1 MPPPEVPKMSDEAK
15 AMYTGISMCR
25 NTEVTLRW
33 ARSQIF
39 ILINLGG
46 FSFLGTQRATPEMYP
61 VIMVFAWLLGFY
73 WLEINRR
80 TQRYI
85 NHWQAVLA
93 ALDPPPFLLT
103 QPRVFTG
110 SSLRHADKTRKF
122 YNLLSLLPIF
132 FMVLWTGIGASPY
145 YKGWLVWFFN
155 LFKGGA
161 V

>member
-46 FSFLGTQRATPEMYP
+46 FSFLGTQGATAGTYL
-61 VIMVFAWLLGFY
+61 VIAFFAGLLCAY
-73 WLEINRR
+73 WLWINRK

-85 NHWQAVLA
+85 NHWQSCLA
-93 ALDPPPFLLT
+93 AIDPPPLLLT
-103 QPRVFTG
+103 QPRIFTG
-110 SSLRHADKTRKF
+110 ASWKEADAKPNF
-122 YNLLSLLPIF
+122 YHLLNAMPVF
-132 FMVLWTGIGASPY
+132 FMALWAVVAVSPY
-145 YKGWLVWFFN
+145 RERLFNWSLN
-155 LFKGGA
+155 LFKGG